1 MEALRCGTLNG
12 ARYLGMGDDL
22 GSLEPGKLAD
32 LVVLADNPLD
42 DLRNSTS
49 LQKVMKGGYLYDAWT
64 MNMIWPQAQERPPLG
79 FEAAGTP

>member
-12 ARYLGMGDDL
+12 ARYLGMSEDL

-32 LVVLADNPLD
+32 LMVLADNPLK

-49 LQKVMKGGYLYDAWT
+49 LEKVMKGGYLYDAWT
-64 MNMIWPQAQERPPLG
+64 MNMLWPQAKERPRLG